1 MQTRLIATAVAFA
14 AVLSGCSMLYR
25 VRPGQSR
32 PATAV
37 VDPEQR
43 AAIWQ
48 RAVTVLLDE
57 GYIPE
62 LLNES
67 VCFISARR
75 RADLVDDA
83 LAGTLVLIAISPE
96 GNLRV
101 EVGGSGIFHVRD
113 GDKNLSVII
122 ETLTRHGTQTI
133 MAQRF
138 LPEIVDG
145 DKRVLVI
152 GGKPVPFCLAR
163 IPQGSEV
170 RGNLAAGGK
179 GVARPISARDRRL
192 HQRRA
197 PLATRAVAGVS
208 VGSGL
213 VVGSRGHRSSGPW
226 GRVVACGGVDRRD
239 EGEAGLV
246 RARNRRRAQ
255 NTRV

>member
-1 MQTRLIATAVAFA
+1 MQTRLIATATAVVLA

-25 VRPGQSR
+25 VRPGQTR
-32 PATAV
+32 PATAA

-101 EVGGSGIFHVRD
+101 EVGGSGIFPSEQELLRAVSELQSHLLDLIVR
-113 GDKNLSVII
+113 
-122 ETLTRHGTQTI
+122 
-133 MAQRF
+133 QR
-138 LPEIVDG
+138 V
-145 DKRVLVI
+145 
-152 GGKPVPFCLAR
+152 PVRP
-163 IPQGSEV
+163 
-170 RGNLAAGGK
+170 AAG
-179 GVARPISARDRRL
+179 
-192 HQRRA
+192 
-197 PLATRAVAGVS
+197 
-208 VGSGL
+208 
-213 VVGSRGHRSSGPW
+213 
-226 GRVVACGGVDRRD
+226 
-239 EGEAGLV
+239 
-246 RARNRRRAQ
+246 
-255 NTRV
+255 

>member
-1 MQTRLIATAVAFA
+1 MQTRLVATAVVLA

-37 VDPEQR
+37 VAPEQR

-48 RAVTVLLDE
+48 RAVTILLDE

-101 EVGGSGIFHVRD
+101 EVGGSGIFRSERDLLSAVSELQGHLLSLIVRP
-113 GDKNLSVII
+113 
-122 ETLTRHGTQTI
+122 
-133 MAQRF
+133 A
-138 LPEIVDG
+138 
-145 DKRVLVI
+145 
-152 GGKPVPFCLAR
+152 VPA
-163 IPQGSEV
+163 PP
-170 RGNLAAGGK
+170 AAG
-179 GVARPISARDRRL
+179 
-192 HQRRA
+192 
-197 PLATRAVAGVS
+197 
-208 VGSGL
+208 
-213 VVGSRGHRSSGPW
+213 
-226 GRVVACGGVDRRD
+226 
-239 EGEAGLV
+239 
-246 RARNRRRAQ
+246 
-255 NTRV
+255 